1 MQRTSYFIEGLQG
14 AGKSTL
20 VKCFSEH
27 LTDYKVFHEGDYS
40 PVELAWCAYVTEE
53 QYQKVLSDYPSLDGE
68 TNAKTAAEGEKRIIC
83 YTQILT
89 DIPAFHRNLEKFEI
103 YNGNLDREDFEKV
116 ILERFR
122 KWDGEGQIFE
132 CSVFQNIIENQMLY
146 LMMTDEEIMDFYRR
160 LGRILDEKS
169 FQIVYLDVT
178 DIPDTIDVIR
188 KERSDDAGNEL
199 WFPLMLRYLEESPY
213 GKRHMLTG
221 MEGLVKHLARR
232 RDLEH
237 RILAE
242 IFRENAMIV
251 KAKGYEWRELEA
263 LISFCPAADEKT
275 SH

>member
-27 LTDYKVFHEGDYS
+27 LTDYQVFHEGDYS

-53 QYQKVLSDYPSLDGE
+53 QYQKILGDYPSLDGE
-68 TNAKTAAEGEKRIIC
+68 IKAKTAAEGEKRIIC

-89 DIPAFHRNLEKFEI
+89 DIPTFHRNLEKFEI

-116 ILERFR
+116 ILKRFR

-132 CSVFQNIIENQMLY
+132 CSIFQNIIENQMLY
-146 LMMTDEEIMDFYRR
+146 LMMPDEEIMDFYRR

-169 FQIVYLDVT
+169 YQIVYLDVT
-178 DIPDTIDVIR
+178 DIPGTIDVIR

-199 WFPLMLRYLEESPY
+199 WFPLMLRYLEKSPY

-221 MEGLVKHLARR
+221 MEGLVKHLVRR

-251 KAKGYEWRELEA
+251 KAKGYEWKELEA